1 MVQPA
6 GGGSTVRLALA
17 LVLLASPAF
26 GQAPPVPVPATMRL
40 DYQRDP
46 GAQPVC
52 PDEQEFRDAMT
63 AHVHRA
69 LFDPAAPGVLVV
81 RLQGRTGWYQGVA
94 ELRDAMGA
102 PLWTIPLGPVPR
114 DCSAIVDSLALAIA
128 IKVDPRGSRPAAP
141 ALTPNPNAHRL
152 FGLDG
157 EVLPMPPP
165 PGPPEL
171 AAGPRPDVVTPPPPE
186 PEPEYRTRLGVS
198 GGVAIAAAPGW
209 GPSFA
214 LDVGVRWRDRPLS
227 VAFEAAFV
235 APASGDIA
243 SGDHVVHVTT
253 YRATGA
259 AVACGHFLHYLF
271 ACGEVAGGALHG
283 TGTAMNLVAQPATL
297 FYAGAGGRGGA
308 EFPLQTH
315 VAVRVSADALV
326 TLTQPVLEAGGTP
339 VYRASLVS
347 GTAGG
352 GLVFTF

>member
-1 MVQPA
+1 
-6 GGGSTVRLALA
+6 
-17 LVLLASPAF
+17 
-26 GQAPPVPVPATMRL
+26 
-40 DYQRDP
+40 
-46 GAQPVC
+46 
-52 PDEQEFRDAMT
+52 
-63 AHVHRA
+63 
-69 LFDPAAPGVLVV
+69 
-81 RLQGRTGWYQGVA
+81 
-94 ELRDAMGA
+94 
-102 PLWTIPLGPVPR
+102 
-114 DCSAIVDSLALAIA
+114 
-128 IKVDPRGSRPAAP
+128 
-141 ALTPNPNAHRL
+141 
-152 FGLDG
+152 
-157 EVLPMPPP
+157 MPPP

-209 GPSFA
+209 APSFA

-271 ACGEVAGGALHG
+271 ACGEVAAGALHG
-283 TGTAMNLVAQPATL
+283 TGTAMNLVAQPSTL
-297 FYAGAGGRGGA
+297 FYAGAGGRAGA
-308 EFPLQTH
+308 EFPLQAH
-315 VAVRVSADALV
+315 VAVRLSAEALV
-326 TLTQPVLEAGGTP
+326 TLGQPVLEAGTTP

-347 GTAGG
+347 GMAGG